1 MRGRAWFEIWKQAL
15 TEVYTKF
22 KYGGPSPGVAAR
34 RQGHVG
40 RVLAIESIDMV
51 SFQEAVYMEGGRF
64 NFTLGLHSENFGRCV
79 VREGIKNG
87 G

>member
-1 MRGRAWFEIWKQAL
+1 
-15 TEVYTKF
+15 
-22 KYGGPSPGVAAR
+22 
-34 RQGHVG
+34 
-40 RVLAIESIDMV
+40 MV
-51 SFQEAVYMEGGRF
+51 SFQEAVCMEGGRF